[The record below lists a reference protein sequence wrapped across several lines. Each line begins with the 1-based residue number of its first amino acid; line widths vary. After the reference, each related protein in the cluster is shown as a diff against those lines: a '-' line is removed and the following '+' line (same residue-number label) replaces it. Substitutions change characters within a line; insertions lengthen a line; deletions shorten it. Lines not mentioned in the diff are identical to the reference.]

1 MPGTKLK
8 KSLNEAGWF
17 RGSLFQTPK
26 SMAGTPPFQQDK
38 PVGGGRE
45 KRRGNVNVNVVW
57 VLVRADE
64 AKKIKYKNTTEK
76 WWCCGCSTTHL
87 LSFGRQANL

>member
-1 MPGTKLK
+1 M
-8 KSLNEAGWF
+8 
-17 RGSLFQTPK
+17 
-26 SMAGTPPFQQDK
+26 
-38 PVGGGRE
+38 
-45 KRRGNVNVNVVW
+45 NVNVVW